1 MLCKLL
7 TLALVISPLLAAAE
21 SSKPTQ
27 TARPSAAVQALEIE
41 ARQAALRLLE
51 EDLEKRL
58 AELIALREE
67 VSEELAPGEEKSNQ
81 DLKTLISFYQ
91 AMKPKNAAVLL
102 EKLPTQLAADV
113 LAAMKTREA
122 GKIFNVMEPERAVRI
137 SRLMAEGER

>member
-1 MLCKLL
+1 MPCRL
-7 TLALVISPLLAAAE
+7 LALALSVTPLLAAAE
-21 SSKPTQ
+21 SSEPTQ
-27 TARPSAAVQALEIE
+27 TAQPSSAVQALELE

-51 EDLEKRL
+51 EALDQRL
-58 AELIALREE
+58 AELVALREE
-67 VSEELAPGEEKSNQ
+67 VSAELAPGEQKSDQ

-102 EKLPTQLAADV
+102 EKLPAQLAADV